1 MEFETMK
8 FKSLYKHLLVAAVSI
23 LAAAGCTK
31 DSNDP
36 GREYA
41 PNMYLPVG
49 YEPYKQE
56 KANPI
61 NPMGLTMRLPVAGTV
76 ARRNYH
82 TSFGSPDSASR
93 DLMVYNIPADSI
105 SISERDL
112 KNPIVSNENT
122 LAEGKVLYERYCQ
135 HCHGATGAGD
145 GKVGAIYKGVPNYS
159 SDAYKNLNEGHIFH
173 VITHGKGRM
182 WPHGS
187 QINPEERWK
196 IVLYVQKLQK
206 GA

>member
-1 MEFETMK
+1 MMK
-8 FKSLYKHLLVAAVSI
+8 LRNLYKFSGTLVIMVMLGLVS
-23 LAAAGCTK
+23 C
-31 DSNDP
+31 NRDP
-36 GREYA
+36 NNPGKEFA

-61 NPMGLTMRLPVAGTV
+61 NPQGLTMRLPVEGTV
-76 ARRNYH
+76 ARRNYT
-82 TSFGSPDSASR
+82 TSFGDGDSANV

-105 SISERDL
+105 GIAEKVL
-112 KNPIVSNENT
+112 KNPIPLNEKT
-122 LAEGKVLYERYCQ
+122 LAEGKIMYERYCQ
-135 HCHGATGAGD
+135 HCHGASGAGD
-145 GKVGAIYKGVPNYS
+145 GKVAAMYKGVPNYS
-159 SDAYKNLNEGHIFH
+159 SDAYKSMNEGHIFH
-173 VITHGKGRM
+173 VITHGKARM

-196 IVLYVQKLQK
+196 IVHYVQKLQK

>member
-1 MEFETMK
+1 MK
-8 FKSLYKHLLVAAVSI
+8 FKSLHKGMLISAIVLIVAS
-23 LAAAGCTK
+23 GCKK
-31 DSNDP
+31 DPSDP
-36 GREYA
+36 GKEYA

-76 ARRNYH
+76 ARRNYQ
-82 TSFGSPDSASR
+82 TSFGEADSAKV

-105 SISERDL
+105 AIAEKVL
-112 KNPIVSNENT
+112 KNPIPLNEVS
-122 LAEGKVLYERYCQ
+122 LAEGKILYERYCQ

-145 GKVGAIYKGVPNYS
+145 GKVGTMYKGIPNYA

-173 VITHGKGRM
+173 VITYGKARM

-187 QINPEERWK
+187 QIDPAERWK
-196 IVLYVQKLQK
+196 IVHYVQKLQK